1 MATRISKTAP
11 RRTTGRASGE
21 AAQAMADA
29 LALDA
34 GTGQTLLAAP
44 WNASRHLLGL
54 IERLQQMQLQAL
66 HVTDSPVGPV
76 VAEAGGNRGL
86 EDLFGL
92 PITLAAQQFASMA
105 RLSSECLGDLL
116 DVEREWLEQA
126 ESATAE
132 MARDWLSSQG
142 RMTAP
147 STRAALEL
155 PLSTSPIGLFNNAQA
170 ALVEMAKLWVDAV
183 NHDVQHA

>member
-1 MATRISKTAP
+1 MGCSHGQVLKTAP
-11 RRTTGRASGE
+11 RRTTE
-21 AAQAMADA
+21 ATQALADA

-34 GTGQTLLAAP
+34 GTAQTLLAAP

-66 HVTDSPVGPV
+66 HGTDSPVGPV

-92 PITLAAQQFASMA
+92 PITLAAQQFASMS

-116 DVEREWLEQA
+116 DVEREW
-126 ESATAE
+126 
-132 MARDWLSSQG
+132 ARTG
-142 RMTAP
+142 R
-147 STRAALEL
+147 
-155 PLSTSPIGLFNNAQA
+155 IGHGG
-170 ALVEMAKLWVDAV
+170 DA
-183 NHDVQHA
+183 